1 MHWTPT
7 LDSRQALRS
16 QRLDGGF
23 VSTGKRVLFLLVGS
37 VAVPPISKIHP
48 DVTMDPHMEAW
59 TRILWRGLGSHMP
72 VFEGPRAVNRAPG
85 KYI

>member
-23 VSTGKRVLFLLVGS
+23 VSTGKGVLFLLVVS
-37 VAVPPISKIHP
+37 VAVPPIS
-48 DVTMDPHMEAW
+48 
-59 TRILWRGLGSHMP
+59 
-72 VFEGPRAVNRAPG
+72 
-85 KYI
+85 